1 MHAIIVEVDVSGA
14 DRETALQRLREE
26 VVPRVSS
33 LPGFQSGTWLR
44 PREDA
49 KGFSLMLF
57 DSEEN
62 ARTAA
67 EAVQVGS
74 EPQPGVKVLRSELRE
89 VAVQA

>member
-1 MHAIIVEVDVSGA
+1 MHAVIVEVDVSGA

-26 VVPRVSS
+26 IVPRVSS

-44 PREDA
+44 PNQDA
-49 KGFSLMLF
+49 HGFSLLVF

-62 ARTAA
+62 ARSAS

-74 EPQPGVKVLRSELRE
+74 EPQPGVKVTRSELRE
-89 VAVQA
+89 VVVQA